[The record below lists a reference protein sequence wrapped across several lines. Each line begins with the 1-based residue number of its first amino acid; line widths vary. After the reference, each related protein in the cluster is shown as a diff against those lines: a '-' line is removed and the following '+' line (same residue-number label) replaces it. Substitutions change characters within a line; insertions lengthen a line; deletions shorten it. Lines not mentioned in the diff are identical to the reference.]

1 MRTSKRTTVITGGA
15 GFIGYSLCKRLL
27 AEGDNVICV
36 DDMSTGI
43 QAHVDAFSGSKNY
56 CFLHHD
62 ITEPLELECD
72 RIFNLACP
80 ASPPAYQADPI
91 KTLLTNVIG
100 ARNMLELAA
109 RNGARI
115 LQASTSE
122 VYGDP
127 LEHPQ
132 TEEYRGN
139 VVTMGPR
146 ACYDEGK
153 RAAETLF
160 FDFHRTRGVDI
171 RIARIFN
178 TYGPGMRAD
187 DGRVISNFI
196 VQALRGE
203 ELTMYGDGH
212 FTRSFCFIDDMV
224 EGLIRLMEHPGPLA
238 SPVNLGNPKEFT
250 IDETARLILR
260 LANSGSSVTRLKEAI
275 DDPKHRRPSINKAH
289 QYLDWSPKVGLDE
302 GLQKTISYF
311 REELQRASPKKP
323 AETPITAIRNDLPNQ
338 NPGTGANLEQQKS
351 GGYKRDSI

>member
-1 MRTSKRTTVITGGA
+1 MAGGA

-27 AEGDNVICV
+27 AEGDSVICV

-43 QAHVDAFSGSKNY
+43 QAHVDAFSGSENY
-56 CFLHHD
+56 RFLHHD

-109 RNGARI
+109 SNGARI

-132 TEEYRGN
+132 SEEYRGN
-139 VVTMGPR
+139 VATMGPR

-203 ELTMYGDGH
+203 NLTIYGDGH
-212 FTRSFCFIDDMV
+212 FTRAFCFIDDMV

-238 SPVNLGNPKEFT
+238 SPVNLGNPNEFS
-250 IDETARLILR
+250 IDETARLVLR
-260 LANSGSSVTRLKEAI
+260 LANSNSAVSRLEEAV
-275 DDPKHRRPSINKAH
+275 DDPKYRCPSIDKA
-289 QYLDWSPKVGLDE
+289 QRYLNWSPQVSLEDGLP
-302 GLQKTISYF
+302 KTISYF
-311 REELQRASPKKP
+311 IEELRLAPAQERAGTLASS
-323 AETPITAIRNDLPNQ
+323 TRNSLRAREPEKTVNR
-338 NPGTGANLEQQKS
+338 EQQMS
-351 GGYKRDSI
+351 GVLRRDGI